1 MPPQKEEN
9 PRLAVRRVIYE
20 GAHDY
25 MPKGELCID
34 DDIVCRAVQAKEAG
48 FPEKCAFLQYLG
60 LEIYTISPC
69 YPERGKDLPAGR
81 EISWPEL
88 NKWTGDTDLFIFA
101 VVDGPFEWGMRLLGL
116 AEFFSLLRSPLAV
129 KDLTEQVEKLY
140 AYLLA
145 KLAAEGVNGIIL
157 ADDIA
162 HQQGLFARP
171 ELLEKSFLTSYA
183 RQAEQALKA
192 GLPVFYHS
200 DGNYSAVL
208 DSIVKAGFTGL
219 QCLERAAG
227 MDIKALREKLGEDIC
242 LWGHLDASDLEAA
255 AEHERMQDLIAEI
268 RLLARGRKFILG
280 TTSGLFSGMNITVLK
295 ALYAAV

>member
-25 MPKGELCID
+25 IPKGELCID

-101 VVDGPFEWGMRLLGL
+101 VVDGPFEWGMRLLG
-116 AEFFSLLRSPLAV
+116 
-129 KDLTEQVEKLY
+129 
-140 AYLLA
+140 
-145 KLAAEGVNGIIL
+145 
-157 ADDIA
+157 
-162 HQQGLFARP
+162 
-171 ELLEKSFLTSYA
+171 
-183 RQAEQALKA
+183 
-192 GLPVFYHS
+192 
-200 DGNYSAVL
+200 
-208 DSIVKAGFTGL
+208 
-219 QCLERAAG
+219 C
-227 MDIKALREKLGEDIC
+227 
-242 LWGHLDASDLEAA
+242 
-255 AEHERMQDLIAEI
+255 
-268 RLLARGRKFILG
+268 
-280 TTSGLFSGMNITVLK
+280 
-295 ALYAAV
+295 